1 MSFTYSSTL
10 RSVTSETLQ
19 QAIGLKSYG
28 LKFFAVGDIHS
39 FHTNRLLSYIK
50 DDKYVGQLNR
60 NSAIG
65 GVFCTASTA
74 SKLRKDITPV
84 VVDDPNW
91 SFFKLIDFLGKTRIY
106 ETSSVSSSF
115 ESTFVSVA
123 SMGVTIKQDVKLE
136 EFVTVKP
143 GTIVGDRVIIRSG
156 AVLGL
161 DTFQHQRTS
170 LGMVSPTHDGDL
182 IVEQDVEIGAQAS
195 LSKGFSYRPTI
206 IGRSSKL
213 DAGVYV
219 GHGTQIG
226 RDTIICAGAKIMGHC
241 RIGDGAFVGPGAV
254 VSSRVTVGRNA
265 RISLGAIVTKDVPAD
280 ETVSGNFAIRH
291 DVFIASLKKKRQA
304 DN

>member
-1 MSFTYSSTL
+1 MSFTDYSPP

-19 QAIGLKSYG
+19 QAIGLESYG
-28 LKFFAVGDIHS
+28 LEFSAVGDIHS

-50 DDKYVGQLNR
+50 DEKYIGQLNK

-65 GVFCTASTA
+65 GAFCTPSTA

-84 VVDDPNW
+84 IVEDPNW
-91 SFFKLIDFLGKTRIY
+91 SFFKLIDFLGRTRTY
-106 ETSSVSSSF
+106 EKSLVLSSYNSK
-115 ESTFVSVA
+115 FVSVA
-123 SMGVTIKQDVKLE
+123 PTGVTINQDIKLE
-136 EFVTVKP
+136 EFVAIKS
-143 GTIVGDRVIIRSG
+143 GTIVGDRVVIRSG

-170 LGMVSPTHDGDL
+170 SGMVSPTHDGDL

-195 LSKGFSYRPTI
+195 LSKGFSYRHTI

-219 GHGTQIG
+219 GHGAQIG
-226 RDTIICAGAKIMGHC
+226 RDSIICAGAKIMGHC
-241 RIGDGAFVGPGAV
+241 RIGDGVFVGPGAV

-265 RISLGAIVTKDVPAD
+265 RISLGAIVTRDVPSD
-280 ETVSGNFAIRH
+280 ETVSGNFAVGH
-291 DVFIASLKKKRQA
+291 DVFIASLKKQYQT